1 MRGYMRIG
9 SLAVAVALAAVI
21 GVGCGSGAA
30 PAETPPAA
38 SAAQVIKSARPSIVR
53 IDVSTCDAE
62 GNGSGF
68 VVAPGLV
75 ATAAHVV
82 EGASSLSITPEG
94 ASAVS
99 ATVVGSDSTR
109 DVALI
114 RADGALSANALDFAP
129 EAEPEVGA
137 DVVVLGYPLGLPFT
151 ATQGAITGLG
161 RDLTIESTGYK
172 GLFQTDAAVN
182 PGNSGGAIIDRKGQV
197 VGIVVAGGEGF
208 EGIGFGVPASG
219 AKSTL
224 DGWTASP
231 SPQPLADCTGS
242 APTSDP
248 VESAS
253 PDSSSPAATSDGSS
267 FESPTG
273 NIHCMDN
280 DTELY
285 CTTSNDGYAVV
296 LPSDGEPESAYQ
308 DQTVP
313 GGEVV
318 PYGSTWS
325 APSGNFECD
334 VSEDGVTCRNLYGS
348 GFFLNR
354 DSYEPL

>member
-1 MRGYMRIG
+1 
-9 SLAVAVALAAVI
+9 
-21 GVGCGSGAA
+21 
-30 PAETPPAA
+30 
-38 SAAQVIKSARPSIVR
+38 
-53 IDVSTCDAE
+53 
-62 GNGSGF
+62 
-68 VVAPGLV
+68 
-75 ATAAHVV
+75 
-82 EGASSLSITPEG
+82 
-94 ASAVS
+94 
-99 ATVVGSDSTR
+99 VGSDSTR

-114 RADGALSANALDFAP
+114 RADGSLSAKALTFAP
-129 EAEPEVGA
+129 EREPEVGA
-137 DVVVLGYPLGLPFT
+137 NVVVLGYPLGLPFT

-161 RDLTIESTGYK
+161 RDLTIESTDYK

-224 DGWTASP
+224 DGWAASP
-231 SPQPLADCTGS
+231 SPAPLADCTGS
-242 APTSDP
+242 EPAPTPTDP
-248 VESAS
+248 ATPDTSSSSAS
-253 PDSSSPAATSDGSS
+253 SDGSS

-285 CTTSNDGYAVV
+285 CTTSNDGYAVL
-296 LPSDGEPESAYQ
+296 LPSDGEPKAAYQ

-318 PYGSTWS
+318 PYGSTWT

-334 VSEDGVTCRNLYGS
+334 MSEDGVTCRNLYGS